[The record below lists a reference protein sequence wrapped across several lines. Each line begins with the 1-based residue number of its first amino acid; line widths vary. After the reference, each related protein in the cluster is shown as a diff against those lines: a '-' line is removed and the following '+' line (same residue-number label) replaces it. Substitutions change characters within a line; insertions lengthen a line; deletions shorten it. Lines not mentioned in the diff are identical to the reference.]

1 MANPWFFFFFFA
13 DNPIVLR
20 TLGKLLCSPHL
31 PSLLPLA
38 LQDSP
43 LLSPHSPHA
52 VSRRTLVIS
61 PRSSHPLLSTSTA
74 SNANRSLSATV
85 PEESAARVQWNSAKS
100 TVAEEF
106 LSKRKK
112 SLGERYREKENEREE
127 GRRREGDERGSEKR

>member
-1 MANPWFFFFFFA
+1 M
-13 DNPIVLR
+13 
-20 TLGKLLCSPHL
+20 
-31 PSLLPLA
+31 
-38 LQDSP
+38 
-43 LLSPHSPHA
+43 
-52 VSRRTLVIS
+52 
-61 PRSSHPLLSTSTA
+61 LSTSTA